1 MTSQEDNKSVV
12 EAVKA
17 RREKD
22 RRSYYIIVVIW
33 LLILV
38 GSFLVWE
45 YTFSSSVSVLLP
57 FGIGFVLGL
66 LLMRVILRYQV
77 PAFMKILSG
86 DHSDQAVKD
95 WLKQETDVNNRFVA
109 DWNNRYRYV
118 VFAIFVCLII
128 LGLFD
133 VTSAII
139 IFSLS
144 GLLIAF
150 LGMLIVMGIY
160 QQYIEKVK
168 KFR

>member
-1 MTSQEDNKSVV
+1 MTSQENNKSVV

-17 RREKD
+17 RREKG

-38 GSFLVWE
+38 GSFQVWK
-45 YTFSSSVSVLLP
+45 YTYSSSVSVLLP

-86 DHSDQAVKD
+86 DHSDQVVKD
-95 WLKQETDVNNRFVA
+95 WLKQETDVNKRFAA

-133 VTSAII
+133 VISAII
-139 IFSLS
+139 IFSIS